1 MIHYTGIS
9 HFLIWGWVIGLFP
22 SLAVMKN
29 AVVDK
34 YKLLFEYVSMGGMV
48 GFFENSMFKLW
59 ENW

>member
-1 MIHYTGIS
+1 M
-9 HFLIWGWVIGLFP
+9 FP

-48 GFFENSMFKLW
+48 GFFENSMFKLR